1 MAVNRDMESTAA
13 EVGAVGDGG
22 DVTDGVGEGIV
33 GDELQPATNDEPT
46 RMATAVQRKRIGRPF
61 RQVKSTLQS
70 VKLAGTGTTFNGD
83 SRWLVMVASL
93 VVYGLSGLLKWLR
106 RRTKTLFRSQSADS
120 SASATSFQS
129 TEDDVHGK
137 Q

>member
-1 MAVNRDMESTAA
+1 MAVNPDMESTAA
-13 EVGAVGDGG
+13 EAGAVGDGE
-22 DVTDGVGEGIV
+22 DVTDGVGEGIG

-83 SRWLVMVASL
+83 SR
-93 VVYGLSGLLKWLR
+93 G
-106 RRTKTLFRSQSADS
+106 
-120 SASATSFQS
+120 
-129 TEDDVHGK
+129 
-137 Q
+137 